1 MVKCFPKD
9 NDLHAGLK
17 VPAIVFAYYSPFI
30 YVINL
35 GKGGDFFI
43 FGFHCPDC

>member
-9 NDLHAGLK
+9 NDLHPGLLALA
-17 VPAIVFAYYSPFI
+17 VDFEYYSPFI

-35 GKGGDFFI
+35 GKGGDFFT
-43 FGFHCPDC
+43 FGFHLDC